1 MIKNLIYSL
10 VSGLLLG
17 LTWPEITNFP
27 ALIFVAF
34 VPVFF
39 LAKNHKN
46 SPWQALFLW
55 TFLSFFIWHLIAVY
69 WMVYS
74 SYLAAITAWIIN
86 SFLMAMVFT
95 SAFYSHKLLK
105 RIPFIL
111 FLIAYWLGFEI
122 FHLFWDLKWPWMT
135 LGHVFANKTHWI
147 QWYEYTGVYGG
158 SIWVLLINYL
168 IFKSLNKQ
176 EKPFYR
182 ILIFSFTAILLLLPI
197 WWAHNLLNKTSVGS
211 KSLNI
216 SVLQPNI
223 DTYTEKFN
231 GLSDLQQSEKI
242 IQLLENT
249 PSNSDLILLPETVI
263 NTNFDSAIKDYPPAI
278 ELLLNWSHKN
288 KTDIIGGFY
297 TKDSLYNYNS
307 ALYIHQG
314 EIVQNRHKIKLLAF
328 GEKLPFS
335 YILQFFENYIQQN
348 GGAIKSYGKDKD
360 AKVFTLSPSKND
372 TLGSLIC
379 FESAFVD
386 ISTQMVR
393 NGAQILLII
402 TNDDWWKDT
411 PGYRQHFAYARV
423 RAIENRRP
431 IARSANTGISGFI
444 DAYGNI
450 LEQSQYKTETLLTTT
465 ICYGYPLTFFSKK
478 EPIIRYLLASM
489 AILLGLMSI
498 IKSLW
503 DNKKSRKWSK
513 K

>member
-263 NTNFDSAIKDYPPAI
+263 NTNFD
-278 ELLLNWSHKN
+278 
-288 KTDIIGGFY
+288 
-297 TKDSLYNYNS
+297 
-307 ALYIHQG
+307 
-314 EIVQNRHKIKLLAF
+314 F

-348 GGAIKSYGKDKD
+348 GGA
-360 AKVFTLSPSKND
+360 
-372 TLGSLIC
+372 
-379 FESAFVD
+379 
-386 ISTQMVR
+386 
-393 NGAQILLII
+393 
-402 TNDDWWKDT
+402 DWWKDT